1 MGRVTSDEQYELR
14 VESFQHG
21 MILQRIGDSTPRKDG
36 ANARQ
41 KKTAPFPCPS
51 PDDKARRR
59 KTESG
64 MKGKVKLLL
73 NTQKKQDECQTLKND
88 LSGHQTNAAKP
99 LKNDSSD
106 ECSKT
111 AFYCWVWLSSDPQAS
126 RMFPPVNAV
135 QCLIRPDSST

>member
-1 MGRVTSDEQYELR
+1 ML
-14 VESFQHG
+14 
-21 MILQRIGDSTPRKDG
+21 
-36 ANARQ
+36 RQ

-59 KTESG
+59 KIESG

-73 NTQKKQDECQTLKND
+73 NTQKKQNECQTPKKND
-88 LSGHQTNAAKP
+88 LSDDQTNAAKP

-111 AFYCWVWLSSDPQAS
+111 VFYFWV
-126 RMFPPVNAV
+126 
-135 QCLIRPDSST
+135 